1 MVENGARFGGS
12 TKRMSILKEHRAYQ
26 AETVSPTSPSY
37 IRKIS
42 AGPLVRFIV
51 IIATVAVAIILEPNS
66 YRNLKM
72 GSSWWALPSLLRVRA
87 RTQTGSSRQI
97 HLNNMESGSRFRLRV
112 LTNYSRICACAL
124 LILCIVV

>member
-26 AETVSPTSPSY
+26 AETVSPTSPSF

-42 AGPLVRFIV
+42 AGPLVRFV
-51 IIATVAVAIILEPNS
+51 VVFATVAVAIILEPNS

-72 GSSWWALPSLLRVRA
+72 GSSWWALPSLWRVRA
-87 RTQTGSSRQI
+87 RKQTGSSRQI

-112 LTNYSRICACAL
+112 LTNYFKICVCAH

>member
-66 YRNLKM
+66 YRNQKM
-72 GSSWWALPSLLRVRA
+72 GSSWWALPSLWRVRA
-87 RTQTGSSRQI
+87 RKQTGSSRQI

>member
-12 TKRMSILKEHRAYQ
+12 TKRMSMLKEHRAYQ

-72 GSSWWALPSLLRVRA
+72 GSSWWALPSLSRVRA
-87 RTQTGSSRQI
+87 RKQTGSSRQI